1 MPTKKSQAHQQ
12 APWRVQL
19 QRIGIFLLA
28 LVIVSLVASVYL
40 YFSAQIADVGVEIW
54 RMEATREAAY
64 YDIESL
70 QSKLAEETA
79 VDKLEEQAKEMGFTR
94 YSPQEVEYM
103 VISGYY
109 GRQPATIGDTTPA
122 ETGPDAIIKP
132 AYTQSL
138 WEWLLEKLLKFSSQ

>member
-1 MPTKKSQAHQQ
+1 MPKKNSQAHQQ
-12 APWRVQL
+12 APWRIQL

-28 LVIVSLVASVYL
+28 LVIISLVASVYL

-54 RMEATREAAY
+54 RIEATREAAY

-70 QSKLAEETA
+70 QTNLAEKNA
-79 VDKLEEQAKEMGFTR
+79 VSKMQERAEEMGFTR

-103 VISGYY
+103 VITGYY
-109 GRQPATIGDTTPA
+109 GQQPAIIGDTTPA
-122 ETGPDAIIKP
+122 DTAPDEIIKP

-138 WEWLLEKLLKFSSQ
+138 WEWLLENLLKMGNQ

>member
-1 MPTKKSQAHQQ
+1 MPKKNSQAHQQ
-12 APWRVQL
+12 APWRVQF

-28 LVIVSLVASVYL
+28 LVIGSLIASVYL
-40 YFSAQIADVGVEIW
+40 YFSAQVADAGVEIW

-70 QSKLAEETA
+70 QTELAEKTSVSIMKER
-79 VDKLEEQAKEMGFTR
+79 AKELGFSR

-109 GRQPATIGDTTPA
+109 GPQPAILGDTDPA
-122 ETGPDAIIKP
+122 EVVPEGIIKP
-132 AYTQSL
+132 AHTQSL
-138 WEWLLEKLLKFSSQ
+138 WEWLMEQLLKMSK